1 MRYSALRVTSTA
13 TWHAETLQ
21 SSSVEKS
28 NRESKEIEAPLVLA
42 GYFATD
48 HFNSIM
54 YYVHFPIRH

>member
-1 MRYSALRVTSTA
+1 MRYSVLRVTATA

-28 NRESKEIEAPLVLA
+28 KRESKEVEVPLALA
-42 GYFATD
+42 GYLTTD

-54 YYVHFPIRH
+54 YYVHRH